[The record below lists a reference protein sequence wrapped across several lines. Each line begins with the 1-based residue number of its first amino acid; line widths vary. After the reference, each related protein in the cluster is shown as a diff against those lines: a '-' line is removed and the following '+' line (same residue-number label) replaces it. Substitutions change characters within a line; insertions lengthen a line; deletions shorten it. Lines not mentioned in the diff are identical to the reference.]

1 VSPRSTI
8 GLAADDGRDVALAG
22 LKREACYGR
31 IKSVCSVTDGGGIT
45 QLEVGDQEDGVWY
58 IVEHVV
64 LEVHAIWK
72 NSAANLIRIKKRE

>member
-1 VSPRSTI
+1 VGSRSTI

-22 LKREACYGR
+22 LNREAYYGR
-31 IKSVCSVTDGGGIT
+31 IKSVCSVTDGGGIA

-64 LEVHAIWK
+64 LEVHAMWK
-72 NSAANLIRIKKRE
+72 NSAANLILIKKRK